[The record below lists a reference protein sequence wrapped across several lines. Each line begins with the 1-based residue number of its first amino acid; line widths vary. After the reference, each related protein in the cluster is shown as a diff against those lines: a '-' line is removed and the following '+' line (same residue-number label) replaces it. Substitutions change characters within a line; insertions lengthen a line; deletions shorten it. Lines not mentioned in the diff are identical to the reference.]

1 MFYIYEH
8 RPGEYRAMFIYR
20 PVNKMPD
27 NTSNINY
34 SCHFTVFREGE
45 QFVTHHSL
53 AMVISG
59 EMELNDGTERK
70 MFRKGDIY
78 LARKNQL
85 LKFIKNPTEKEEF
98 RSLSI
103 RFGEE
108 LLRQASAREAFQ
120 LEEKLT
126 TPSFIDL
133 SSAPH
138 LSYFMASLLQY
149 QDLLENKAPELL
161 ELKQQEALM
170 LLFAYDKNLKKVLF
184 DFSDPY
190 KINLEEFMQQN
201 YHFNVRLERFA
212 YLTGRSLATFK
223 RDFQKIFQTSPRN
236 WLQQRRLQ
244 EAYFLITKKRQRP
257 NDIYLDLGFEDLSH
271 FSFAFRKQF
280 GQAPSELLRS

>member
-1 MFYIYEH
+1 M
-8 RPGEYRAMFIYR
+8 
-20 PVNKMPD
+20 
-27 NTSNINY
+27 
-34 SCHFTVFREGE
+34 
-45 QFVTHHSL
+45 
-53 AMVISG
+53 
-59 EMELNDGTERK
+59 
-70 MFRKGDIY
+70 
-78 LARKNQL
+78 
-85 LKFIKNPTEKEEF
+85 KFIKNPTEKEEF